1 MEEFIRCY
9 EEIYPRMYKTAYYYL
24 KNAEEA
30 KDAVQDAALISYEKW
45 GQLREKEKNAAWMMQ
60 ILVNRCK
67 RRMRTWFRKEDDI
80 EDILSN
86 RSEETSKETDFAMQ
100 AAVKEVFWELKDE
113 ERLIVALSVFG
124 GYTGEEIAGILEKN
138 PSTIRSKY
146 RRALKKMREKLEG

>member
-45 GQLREKEKNAAWMMQ
+45 GQLREKEKYAAWMMQ

-67 RRMRTWFRKEDDI
+67 GECGHGFVKRMI
-80 EDILSN
+80 
-86 RSEETSKETDFAMQ
+86 SKIF
-100 AAVKEVFWELKDE
+100 
-113 ERLIVALSVFG
+113 
-124 GYTGEEIAGILEKN
+124 
-138 PSTIRSKY
+138 
-146 RRALKKMREKLEG
+146 

>member
-1 MEEFIRCY
+1 MVEKVTELDEAIKSMKEEYGRKVSVD
-9 EEIYPRMYKTAYYYL
+9 EV
-24 KNAEEA
+24 AER
-30 KDAVQDAALISYEKW
+30 LGIS
-45 GQLREKEKNAAWMMQ
+45 
-60 ILVNRCK
+60 
-67 RRMRTWFRKEDDI
+67 EDDI

-100 AAVKEVFWELKDE
+100 AAVKEVFCELKDE

>member
-45 GQLREKEKNAAWMMQ
+45 GQLREKEKYAAWMMQ

-124 GYTGEEIAGILEKN
+124 GYTGDRGAK
-138 PSTIRSKY
+138 R
-146 RRALKKMREKLEG
+146 

>member
-9 EEIYPRMYKTAYYYL
+9 EGMYKTAYYYL

-45 GQLREKEKNAAWMMQ
+45 GQLREKEKYAAWMMQ

>member
-30 KDAVQDAALISYEKW
+30 KDAVQD
-45 GQLREKEKNAAWMMQ
+45 AAWMMQ

>member
-9 EEIYPRMYKTAYYYL
+9 EAIYPRMYKTAYYYL

-45 GQLREKEKNAAWMMQ
+45 GQLREKEKYAAWMMQ

-86 RSEETSKETDFAMQ
+86 RSE
-100 AAVKEVFWELKDE
+100 
-113 ERLIVALSVFG
+113 
-124 GYTGEEIAGILEKN
+124 AGCRKRSILGIK
-138 PSTIRSKY
+138 R
-146 RRALKKMREKLEG
+146 

>member
-45 GQLREKEKNAAWMMQ
+45 GQFAAWMMQ

-146 RRALKKMREKLEG
+146 RRALKK

>member
-24 KNAEEA
+24 ENAEEA

-45 GQLREKEKNAAWMMQ
+45 GQLREKEKYAAWMMQ

-67 RRMRTWFRKEDDI
+67 RRMRTWFRNEDDI

-124 GYTGEEIAGILEKN
+124 GYTGEEIAGILVKTQA
-138 PSTIRSKY
+138 PSVLNT
-146 RRALKKMREKLEG
+146 AGH